1 MILLLTLRPFYLIS
15 FYCLSNGDLNLQ
27 RESLMR
33 HQGQQ
38 QLANEQNRIA
48 SLMSEKQE
56 LEEKLNSMSREAAGS
71 AHKTYGYSI
80 VNF

>member
-1 MILLLTLRPFYLIS
+1 
-15 FYCLSNGDLNLQ
+15 LSNGDLNLQ

-38 QLANEQNRIA
+38 QLANEQSRIA
-48 SLMSEKQE
+48 SLMSEKLE

-71 AHKTYGYSI
+71 AHKNLQIFYIKFLMAY
-80 VNF
+80 